1 MRIAICDDDY
11 QTIGIMNSFIMEY
24 IFEIGGEDF
33 ELNSKNYNLC
43 IRFFNNYYIAMKN
56 GGNLLWI
63 SRKKHA
69 VLFSISIIAISLVVL
84 IGIFKQLG
92 IISGLCLLPAQLC
105 VTLTNLFPLIIY
117 QNGILYRTKFIEW
130 NNIENIIIDKNL
142 LTIYQN
148 NNSYKCFIHN
158 PEILIS
164 ILKET
169 IKFLKIEV
177 KE

>member
-1 MRIAICDDDY
+1 MNLIQR
-11 QTIGIMNSFIMEY
+11 TIIYAFAFLIIITSSY
-24 IFEIGGEDF
+24 IFF
-33 ELNSKNYNLC
+33 KP
-43 IRFFNNYYIAMKN
+43 YYIAMKN

-69 VLFSISIIAISLVVL
+69 ELFSISIIAISLVVL

>member
-1 MRIAICDDDY
+1 MI
-11 QTIGIMNSFIMEY
+11 
-24 IFEIGGEDF
+24 
-33 ELNSKNYNLC
+33 
-43 IRFFNNYYIAMKN
+43 
-56 GGNLLWI
+56 
-63 SRKKHA
+63 
-69 VLFSISIIAISLVVL
+69 L

-105 VTLTNLFPLIIY
+105 VTLTNLCPLIIY

-142 LTIYQN
+142 LTIYQKNNGN
-148 NNSYKCFIHN
+148 NNYKCFIHN

-177 KE
+177 KL